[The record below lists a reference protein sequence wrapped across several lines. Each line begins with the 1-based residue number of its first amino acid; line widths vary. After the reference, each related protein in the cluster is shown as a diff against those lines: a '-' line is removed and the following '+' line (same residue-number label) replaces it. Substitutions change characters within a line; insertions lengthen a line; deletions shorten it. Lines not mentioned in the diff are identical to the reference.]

1 MEEDLDWIEEIE
13 EKVEEEYPAT
23 KVMMDE
29 HRVIERAL
37 SVLKKAIE
45 KKIEDEELYLSLAEF
60 FSKYT
65 GEIHHGK
72 EEKIVFKVLREKAP
86 KHIIDMVEALENDH
100 RVGAELV
107 GKIKENAS
115 NFEKLKDF
123 ALAYHSMLRDHI
135 VKEDQG
141 LFPAMHPYLSVEE
154 EKKLLKDFERIDKE
168 KEKYER
174 LVAELEEK
182 V

>member
-1 MEEDLDWIEEIE
+1 MEEDLDWVEKIE
-13 EKVEEEYPAT
+13 EKVEEFPAT
-23 KVMMDE
+23 EVMMDE

-37 SVLKKAIE
+37 SVLKKAVDE
-45 KKIEDEELYLSLAEF
+45 RIEDEELYLSLAEF

-72 EEKIVFKVLREKAP
+72 EEEIVFKVLKEKAP
-86 KHIIDMVEALENDH
+86 KHIIDMINALEEDH

-107 GKIKENAS
+107 GKIRENAA
-115 NFEKLKDF
+115 NFEKLRDF
-123 ALAYHSMLRDHI
+123 ALAYYSMLRDHI

-154 EKKLLKDFERIDKE
+154 EEKLLKEFERIDKE
-168 KEKYER
+168 KEKYEK